1 MKKSAIKNAVF
12 QQKLK
17 ENPTYNA
24 YEKDITIVNF
34 FFGKSTAWE
43 FKHAQSMTFANYIA
57 ALGGL
62 LGLFTGF
69 SFLSAVE
76 IIYWII
82 FPLIKKMCLPIHKP
96 QENRGVE

>member
-34 FFGKSTAWE
+34 YFGKSTAWE
-43 FKHAQSMTFANYIA
+43 FQHARSMTIANYVA
-57 ALGGL
+57 ELGGL
-62 LGLFTGF
+62 LGLFAGF
-69 SFLSAVE
+69 SFISAVE

-82 FPLIKKMCLPIHKP
+82 FPVMRKMNIPIHKS
-96 QENRGVE
+96 QKNK